1 MQRREQILERV
12 AAAGELASP
21 PPSEGGY
28 MKEVLGCLRRADEDF
43 RMIAGR
49 TATVSII
56 DDQKREP
63 AL

>member
-1 MQRREQILERV
+1 V
-12 AAAGELASP
+12 P
-21 PPSEGGY
+21 
-28 MKEVLGCLRRADEDF
+28 EDF

-63 AL
+63 AQ